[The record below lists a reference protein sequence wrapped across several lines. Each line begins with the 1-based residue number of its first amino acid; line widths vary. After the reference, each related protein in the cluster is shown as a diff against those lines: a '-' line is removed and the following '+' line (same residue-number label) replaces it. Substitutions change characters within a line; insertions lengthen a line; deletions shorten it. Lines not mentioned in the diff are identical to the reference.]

1 MITGISK
8 KIDKVLTENNFVT
21 SFLNVKTEDEFRGLL
36 NSNLVKSVGY
46 MVKPTKVDCASR
58 NAISEVTLFVVD
70 ISNDD
75 VNVNNSVM
83 DSSLEVVRDVLLG
96 VEESF
101 GDAVIETDFIK
112 ESENDSY
119 TVIMTAKFNCMVL

>member
-1 MITGISK
+1 MITGLSK
-8 KIDKVLTENNFVT
+8 KIDEVLTSNSFVT

-36 NSNLVKSVGY
+36 NANLVKSVGY
-46 MVKPTKVDCASR
+46 SVKPIRVDCTSR
-58 NAISEVTLFVVD
+58 NAIAEVTLFIVD

-75 VNVNNSVM
+75 VNVTNAVM

-96 VEESF
+96 VEESI
-101 GDAVIETDFIK
+101 GNANIETDFIK

-119 TVIMTAKFNCMVL
+119 TIIMTAKFNCMVL